1 MDGKLTNG
9 VSLLARESGG
19 CMSIQEAKMEAQK
32 RVDTARRKLLKLVLR
47 EGAIPRPCKQLLWK
61 MCKES
66 SLALLFP
73 YLTVR
78 NQDIIPPFLNR

>member
-19 CMSIQEAKMEAQK
+19 CMSIQEAKMEARK

-47 EGAIPRPCKQLLWK
+47 EGAIPRPCKQLFWK
-61 MCKES
+61 MCKN
-66 SLALLFP
+66 LHLLYYSHTLP
-73 YLTVR
+73 YGIR
-78 NQDIIPPFLNR
+78 I